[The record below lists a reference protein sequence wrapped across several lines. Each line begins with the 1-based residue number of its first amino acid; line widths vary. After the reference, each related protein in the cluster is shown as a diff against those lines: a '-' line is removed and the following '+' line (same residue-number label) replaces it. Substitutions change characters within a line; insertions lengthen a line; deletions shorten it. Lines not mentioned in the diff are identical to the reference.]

1 MSDFETTR
9 DTGFGRAVTRQYHP
23 ITGGKFEGNYMTMGA
38 KEAWIGND
46 EWKDNPDWKPFAVT
60 TKRQATKG
68 VGLTRDLEDAWAY
81 NVEYWTRRCS
91 ELGIRTPYEKYSIP
105 MEAPA
110 SVEESAKEPF

>member
-1 MSDFETTR
+1 MSDFDTTR
-9 DTGFGRAVTRQYHP
+9 DTGFGRAVSRQFHP
-23 ITGGKFEGNYMTMGA
+23 ITGGKFKGSYLTMGS

-60 TKRQATKG
+60 TKRQAEKG
-68 VGLTRDLEDAWAY
+68 VGLTRDIEDAWAF
-81 NVEYWTRRCS
+81 NVKYWTDRCA
-91 ELGIRTPYEKYSIP
+91 EAGIKTPYEKYSIP